1 MVGLKNSY
9 EMAKIKNEW
18 FRLIYI
24 FDKSKEYLT
33 VTVVFVVKQIYNFP
47 FFLFVDLLHFC
58 GLPSALL
65 RTAM

>member
-47 FFLFVDLLHFC
+47 FFSFC
-58 GLPSALL
+58 
-65 RTAM
+65 